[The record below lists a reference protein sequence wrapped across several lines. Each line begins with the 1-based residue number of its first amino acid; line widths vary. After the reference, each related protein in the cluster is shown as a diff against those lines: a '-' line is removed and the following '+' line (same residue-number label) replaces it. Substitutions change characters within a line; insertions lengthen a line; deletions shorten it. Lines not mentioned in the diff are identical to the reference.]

1 MERYKIV
8 SISPMQK
15 NAQRH
20 LKDALEKSAKSKLV
34 FWGHS
39 KNCVA
44 DALKKEMLS
53 RNNSK
58 EFDWELDSSLILK
71 NTSQNPS
78 IYNITYM
85 E

>member
-34 FWGHS
+34 F
-39 KNCVA
+39 
-44 DALKKEMLS
+44 
-53 RNNSK
+53 
-58 EFDWELDSSLILK
+58 
-71 NTSQNPS
+71 
-78 IYNITYM
+78 
-85 E
+85 

>member
-8 SISPMQK
+8 PISLMQK
-15 NAQRH
+15 NAQRD
-20 LKDALEKSAKSKLV
+20 LEDALEKSAKSKLV

-39 KNCVA
+39 KNYIA
-44 DALKKEMLS
+44 NALNKEMLS